1 MQDSNFT
8 KLYNLKQK
16 LTEDNLDIN
25 CQVLINFFKHR
36 DLSRIDDLIKLT
48 DPDLVSAMRSHAMA
62 LKINQTEYLSLLR
75 QNPAKYQ
82 KFLCDLT
89 TICDS
94 IVILNAWKSDHN
106 IKLN

>member
-36 DLSRIDDLIKLT
+36 DLSYIDDLIKLT
-48 DPDLVSAMRSHAMA
+48 DPDLVSTMRSHAMA
-62 LKINQTEYLSLLR
+62 LRINQTEYLSLLR
-75 QNPAKYQ
+75 QNPTKYQ

-89 TICDS
+89 TICEN
-94 IVILNAWKSDHN
+94 IIILDAEKSDRN
-106 IKLN
+106 TNSN

>member
-25 CQVLINFFKHR
+25 CQILINFFKHR
-36 DLSRIDDLIKLT
+36 DLSYIDDLIKLT

-62 LKINQTEYLSLLR
+62 LRINQTEYLRLLK

-89 TICDS
+89 TICDN
-94 IVILNAWKSDHN
+94 IVILNTDE
-106 IKLN
+106 

>member
-25 CQVLINFFKHR
+25 CQILINFFKHR
-36 DLSRIDDLIKLT
+36 DLSYIDNLIKLT

-62 LKINQTEYLSLLR
+62 LRINKTEYLSLLR
-75 QNPAKYQ
+75 QNPTKYQ

-89 TICDS
+89 TIYDN
-94 IVILNAWKSDHN
+94 IIIINTEKSE
-106 IKLN
+106 

>member
-25 CQVLINFFKHR
+25 CQILINFFKRR
-36 DLSRIDDLIKLT
+36 DLSYIDDLIRLT
-48 DPDLVSAMRSHAMA
+48 DPDLVSTMRSHALA
-62 LKINQTEYLSLLR
+62 LRINQTEYLKLLR

-82 KFLCDLT
+82 KFLRDLT
-89 TICDS
+89 TICDN
-94 IVILNAWKSDHN
+94 IIILNAKQSE
-106 IKLN
+106 

>member
-25 CQVLINFFKHR
+25 CQILINFFKRR
-36 DLSRIDDLIKLT
+36 DLSYIDDLIRLT
-48 DPDLVSAMRSHAMA
+48 DPDLVSTMRSHALA
-62 LKINQTEYLSLLR
+62 LRINQTEYLKLLR

-82 KFLCDLT
+82 KFLRDLT
-89 TICDS
+89 TICDN
-94 IVILNAWKSDHN
+94 IIILNAKQSEQ
-106 IKLN
+106 

>member
-25 CQVLINFFKHR
+25 CQVLINFFTNR
-36 DLSRIDDLIKLT
+36 NLSRIDDLIRLT
-48 DPDLVSAMRSHAMA
+48 DQDLVSTMRSHAMA
-62 LKINQTEYLSLLR
+62 LKINKTEYLSLLR

-89 TICDS
+89 TICDN
-94 IVILNAWKSDHN
+94 IIILNAEKSDRN
-106 IKLN
+106 TNSN

>member
-16 LTEDNLDIN
+16 LAEDNLDIN
-25 CQVLINFFKHR
+25 CQILINFFKNR
-36 DLSRIDDLIKLT
+36 DLSSIDDLIKLT

-62 LKINQTEYLSLLR
+62 LRINKTEYLSLLR

-94 IVILNAWKSDHN
+94 IVILNAGKSDHN

>member
-25 CQVLINFFKHR
+25 CQILINFFKRR
-36 DLSRIDDLIKLT
+36 DLSHIDDLIRLT
-48 DPDLVSAMRSHAMA
+48 DPDLVSTMTLR
-62 LKINQTEYLSLLR
+62 INQAEYLRLLR

-82 KFLCDLT
+82 KFLRDLT
-89 TICDS
+89 TICDN
-94 IVILNAWKSDHN
+94 IIILNAEKSE
-106 IKLN
+106 

>member
-36 DLSRIDDLIKLT
+36 NLSCIDDLIKLT
-48 DPDLVSAMRSHAMA
+48 DPDLVSTMRSHAMA
-62 LKINQTEYLSLLR
+62 LRINKTEYLKLLR
-75 QNPAKYQ
+75 QNPTKYQ
-82 KFLCDLT
+82 KFLRDLT
-89 TICDS
+89 TICD
-94 IVILNAWKSDHN
+94 N
-106 IKLN
+106 IIIINTEK

>member
-25 CQVLINFFKHR
+25 CQILINFFKHR
-36 DLSRIDDLIKLT
+36 NLSYIDDLIRLT
-48 DPDLVSAMRSHAMA
+48 DPDLVSEMRNHAMA
-62 LKINQTEYLSLLR
+62 LKINKTEYLRLLR
-75 QNPAKYQ
+75 QNTAKYQ

-89 TICDS
+89 TICDN
-94 IVILNAWKSDHN
+94 IIILDAEKSDRN
-106 IKLN
+106 TNSN